1 MTEHLEWITS
11 GSLSYNGK
19 TYQIEDYYTDLP
31 KDSSGKTDVS
41 GGYLFELDAYY
52 DEVSKFHTKK
62 NQPIMFKNPEFAN
75 TNTELF
81 TAAQNYVQAVEDS
94 INSEDYYTT
103 YNGEKKHYT
112 DLVDLDSLVRYL
124 MLNEFY
130 WNTETMKKSTY
141 MYKDL
146 GGKLFIGPVWDMD
159 WTSNSQIS
167 AGETS
172 NYRAWMVV
180 TRSAEA
186 QANSW
191 YKTLIGDPYFVTKL
205 YECYKENR
213 QNFKDIVKTGGILDQ
228 QKEYL
233 LESGNANYQA
243 GYLMHRSTFE
253 SEVER
258 LRTFLKNRLDW
269 MDQQFT
275 SVDTLLAS
283 LGKYRASSAISVTE
297 TTSAAGKVLLTA
309 EVKNNNSIKKVGF
322 YVNGVLGATVTVE
335 NGKAVFEVSDDLLTR
350 TEGGLNTVQVRGMD
364 ASGNLLSG
372 GSLSNYV
379 DFTKAIAAE
388 KLTGKVT
395 VSGEAKVGAV
405 LSAGVQD
412 SNNSG
417 TLSYQWMADGKAI
430 EGANGENY
438 TLTEAEIGKVIT
450 VAVTSSI
457 ETGSLVSAPTD
468 AVIKEELKNDHLII
482 NQVYGGGANDST
494 PVSHSF
500 IELYNPTDNAISL
513 EGYSIGY
520 LSNGKSNTPQEVK
533 LALFGSV
540 PSHTSYLIRCE
551 QQDTST
557 PDLIKFTVSKFDQE
571 WTQTIDNKR
580 YQITLYKGNKVE
592 DAVSV
597 NEGNVEGSALSDG
610 TISKQKAIRRI
621 GFADTNNNTA
631 DFEVVSYKDDAT
643 AATEKYPRSLA
654 DGAWGS
660 GETPKPEKYY
670 TVTFDVDGEKE
681 SVSVKEGEKASEKEA
696 PQKEG
701 YTFLGWYLEDQK
713 YDFETPV
720 STDITLCAK
729 WEKNETPTPDP
740 LPDIDPKPE
749 PKPEPK
755 PDPTPDSKPTPSETI
770 HAPQIVSVKSIAKKK
785 MTAVQITVEA
795 VQGAT
800 GYQIYRKKGSKV
812 TMIGQTSG
820 TVFLDQNPVS
830 GTSSYYAKAIKG
842 SLTGKEGSAK
852 KITLPKATTKVTAK
866 AKTDKTVVLSWKK
879 VKGATGYLVYRS
891 TKKNGSYQRIAVL
904 KKGTKCTYTD
914 KKGLKKGMKYYY
926 RIVTV
931 KKKTYSPA
939 KTTKAVKIK
948 AAKIK

>member
-1 MTEHLEWITS
+1 
-11 GSLSYNGK
+11 
-19 TYQIEDYYTDLP
+19 
-31 KDSSGKTDVS
+31 
-41 GGYLFELDAYY
+41 
-52 DEVSKFHTKK
+52 
-62 NQPIMFKNPEFAN
+62 
-75 TNTELF
+75 
-81 TAAQNYVQAVEDS
+81 
-94 INSEDYYTT
+94 
-103 YNGEKKHYT
+103 
-112 DLVDLDSLVRYL
+112 
-124 MLNEFY
+124 
-130 WNTETMKKSTY
+130 MKKSTY